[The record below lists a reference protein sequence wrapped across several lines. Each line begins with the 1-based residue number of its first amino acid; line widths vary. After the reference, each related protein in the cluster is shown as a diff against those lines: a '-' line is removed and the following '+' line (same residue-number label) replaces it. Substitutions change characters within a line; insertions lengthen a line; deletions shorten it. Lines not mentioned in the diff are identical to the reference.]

1 MTEEHRIPG
10 PLENAG
16 LGFTFTESW
25 YKKDL
30 LSALHANV
38 IGSLV
43 ALLPFYFSD
52 GRERV
57 PVIDVYDQTFTGL
70 ESLEGL
76 KVFLQRCSS

>member
-25 YKKDL
+25 YRKDL

-38 IGSLV
+38 IGSPCRITSF
-43 ALLPFYFSD
+43 LL
-52 GRERV
+52 
-57 PVIDVYDQTFTGL
+57 
-70 ESLEGL
+70 
-76 KVFLQRCSS
+76 